1 MFISFDLGSRL
12 LAQWPVVFEGSS
24 KISGSKRWETSWVNW
39 RGLLGFTLKMVLAH
53 NLFWWKFARFLS
65 IRDVSCAGVHILEKQ
80 PTSPDQHSYLLLP
93 CFAWRLLASPW
104 SPQKWHHLCR
114 MKPRFKTQSGFAT
127 FGPRGSKFC
136 STLRAHKIDL
146 SDLYLLTRR
155 GTVHQY
161 QDENHVHSESKVFF
175 FCWIWVH

>member
-1 MFISFDLGSRL
+1 M
-12 LAQWPVVFEGSS
+12 
-24 KISGSKRWETSWVNW
+24 KICQFSVNKRCICS
-39 RGLLGFTLKMVLAH
+39 
-53 NLFWWKFARFLS
+53 
-65 IRDVSCAGVHILEKQ
+65 GVHILEKQ

-104 SPQKWHHLCR
+104 SPQKWHHLCK

-161 QDENHVHSESKVFF
+161 QDENYVHSESILILLSATKSN
-175 FCWIWVH
+175 CQTLPNSAI